1 MNPMIEKSRSNC
13 VDALTRYDIQQSAK
27 RGYNR
32 YALAQYFAALDS
44 VVSEVEDGRLPFD
57 AVNDYFCDRVRDIVW
72 KAWNL

>member
-1 MNPMIEKSRSNC
+1 MNRTIEQSRANC
-13 VDALTRYDIQQSAK
+13 VHALTQYDITQSTK

-32 YALAQYFAALDS
+32 YALAQYFSALDS
-44 VVSEVEDGRLPFD
+44 VVGEVEDGRLPFD